1 VRHVVRL
8 RAVGGERRI
17 HACTIDRIASAL
29 GDPVDGLA
37 EYPVKLV
44 VSRTGQAVAAVEV
57 SEGLA
62 ERPAEKRGKPGNTI
76 TGDLGSRRNLC
87 RTRKMNPR
95 RMTRSIQER
104 PHRG

>member
-1 VRHVVRL
+1 MRHVVRL

-76 TGDLGSRRNLC
+76 TGDLGSRDGTFAGLGR
-87 RTRKMNPR
+87 
-95 RMTRSIQER
+95 
-104 PHRG
+104 